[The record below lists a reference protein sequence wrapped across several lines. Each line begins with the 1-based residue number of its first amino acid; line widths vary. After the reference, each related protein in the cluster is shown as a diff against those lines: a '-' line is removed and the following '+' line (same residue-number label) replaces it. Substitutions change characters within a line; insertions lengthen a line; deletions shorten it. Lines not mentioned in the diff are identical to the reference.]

1 MPHKPIFVVVP
12 ALLAALALTLAGCS
26 LGRTKPAAGPLPCA
40 RHGSAFAR
48 PCVTSSASAPPSAVK
63 PMGVAEPDLIARSPA
78 AQASELAAMKAIGIT
93 SVRLDADWSVVQHA
107 GRNSFSWTALV
118 QGVRSE

>member
-1 MPHKPIFVVVP
+1 MLHKPIFVVVP

-26 LGRTKPAAGPLPCA
+26 GTTPAAGPLPCA

-48 PCVTSSASAPPSAVK
+48 PCVTSPASAPPSVVK
-63 PMGVAEPDLIARSPA
+63 PMGVAEPDLITKSPA

-93 SVRLDADWSVVQHA
+93 SVRLDADWGGGEYA
-107 GRNSFSWTALV
+107 GRKSF
-118 QGVRSE
+118 